1 MLAKRMGSRIYK
13 GKPCLGITE
22 ADAMERIETEIY
34 VIGFARN
41 RHVADEASG
50 TLEYAPKCKGSATAQ
65 LWMYDVCRNTAEG
78 VKKPKTSPLKA
89 LIRVFAE
96 IGRAAGVSELYLD
109 VENKEPE
116 KSVLPTQYRKY
127 GFTIAKACEQSDG
140 DYIVMRKQLGLHG
153 RHGRHHGRTRRHIP
167 QNPRSVT
174 RKVSRLPSLYHLD

>member
-13 GKPCLGITE
+13 GQPCLGITE
-22 ADAMERIETEIY
+22 ADAMERVEMDMY

-50 TLEYAPKCKGSATAQ
+50 TLEYAPKCKGGAKAQ

-78 VKKPKTSPLKA
+78 VNKPKTSPLKA

-96 IGRAAGVSELYLD
+96 IGRNAGVSELYLD

-116 KSVLPTQYRKY
+116 KSVLPTQYKKY
-127 GFTIAKACEQSDG
+127 GFAITACEQSND
-140 DYIVMRKQLGLHG
+140 DSIVMRKQIGA
-153 RHGRHHGRTRRHIP
+153 RSRRRSRTRRTTP
-167 QNPRSVT
+167 QKNPRSVT
-174 RKVSRLPSLYHLD
+174 RKFS